1 MKTRKNARNVA
12 AQIMYQLVVREADDC
27 AKLLSHYLELCRE
40 DGLEGDMGLGGEFAW
55 PMIGEKLDKKYLNRL
70 ISEYSEHASE
80 VDEAISSKLIGWD
93 FDRLAP
99 MDLAVLRVAITEIFY
114 MDDIPVKSSI
124 NEAVELA
131 KLYGGDKSPGFVNGL
146 LANYANGE

>member
-80 VDEAISSKLIGWD
+80 VDEALSSKLIGWD